1 MKLKQRFLE
10 AVVKGDLG
18 SIEDRGMVVTLKEFK
33 KYFSDVK
40 TDYINSFLPAS
51 TIEPGRVEMT
61 KTRFLLRI
69 ASGVYIVHPD
79 AIDETIEQQMLHDD
93 IGDEAGGVEE
103 GGENESNNK
112 KTGENKS
119 GNKGS
124 GVLYRV

>member
-10 AVVKGDLG
+10 AVVKGELG
-18 SIEDRGMVVTLKEFK
+18 GLDDRGMVVTLKGFK

-79 AIDETIEQQMLHDD
+79 AIDQYIEQQMLHDD
-93 IGDEAGGVEE
+93 IGDEAGGVEG
-103 GGENESNNK
+103 GGENES
-112 KTGENKS
+112 GEDKPNDNKS
-119 GNKGS
+119 GDKGS
-124 GVLYRV
+124 GVLYGV